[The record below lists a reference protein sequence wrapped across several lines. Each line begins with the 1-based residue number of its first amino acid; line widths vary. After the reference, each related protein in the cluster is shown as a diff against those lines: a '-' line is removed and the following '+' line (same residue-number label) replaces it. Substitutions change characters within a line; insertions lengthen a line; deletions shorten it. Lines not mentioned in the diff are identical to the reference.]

1 MQTLARV
8 HDIRPGRVRLACE
21 SVASSCGACAGGRGC
36 ALRWLARPGSA
47 LLEVDT
53 MALAGWT
60 LRPGDDIQIEVD
72 DGELL
77 RAALAAYLPPL
88 LGLLGGPL
96 IVAGV
101 APGRELAML
110 VAALAG
116 LAAGWVVAGWWLR
129 RSPPRYRLRPA
140 EAA

>member
-1 MQTLARV
+1 M
-8 HDIRPGRVRLACE
+8 
-21 SVASSCGACAGGRGC
+21 
-36 ALRWLARPGSA
+36 
-47 LLEVDT
+47 LEVDAT
-53 MALAGWT
+53 ALAGWT
-60 LRPGDDIQIEVD
+60 LRPGDDIQVEVD

-77 RAALAAYLPPL
+77 RAALAAYLPPS

-101 APGRELAML
+101 APAYELALL

-116 LAAGWVVAGWWLR
+116 LAAGWVVARWWLR
-129 RSPPRYRLRPA
+129 WSPPRYRLRPA

>member
-8 HDIRPGRVRLACE
+8 HDIRPGRVLLACE
-21 SVASSCGACAGGRGC
+21 SAASNCAACAGGRGC

-47 LLEVDT
+47 LLEVDAT
-53 MALAGWT
+53 ALPGRT
-60 LRPGDDIQIEVD
+60 LRPGDGIQVEVD

-77 RAALAAYLPPL
+77 RAALLAYLPPS

-101 APGRELAML
+101 APGRELAVL
-110 VAALAG
+110 AAALAG
-116 LAAGWVVAGWWLR
+116 LAAGWVVARWWLR